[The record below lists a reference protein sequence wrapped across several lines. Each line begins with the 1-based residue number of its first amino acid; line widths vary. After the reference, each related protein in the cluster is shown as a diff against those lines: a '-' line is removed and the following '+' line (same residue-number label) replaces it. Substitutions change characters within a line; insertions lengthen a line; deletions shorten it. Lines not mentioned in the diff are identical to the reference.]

1 MTERAPQVP
10 RTPRTTLRLLAT
22 DGPDRGR
29 FWELGDAE
37 ATIGSHID
45 CAVVLA
51 DDAVSGRHA
60 SVRVDGERVI
70 VRDLGSRNGTF
81 HADVRITERSL
92 GVGDT
97 VRVARTTL
105 RVEPEPAPLDARPS
119 RDGISV
125 HSDLPYDEARA
136 AVLREFEHRYV
147 VDLLARFRGDVNAAA
162 RAAGLAPKHLL
173 ALAPEQRIAPRRDE
187 D

>member
-1 MTERAPQVP
+1 MTRH
-10 RTPRTTLRLLAT
+10 LRLLAT

-29 FWELGDAE
+29 TWDLGEGDDE
-37 ATIGSHID
+37 AIVGSHID
-45 CAVVLA
+45 CVIVLA

-60 SVRVDGERVI
+60 AVRVEGERVV

-81 HADVRITERSL
+81 YDNVRISERTL
-92 GVGDT
+92 GIGDS

-105 RVEPEPAPLDARPS
+105 RVEPDPEPLDARPS
-119 RDGISV
+119 KDGIGV
-125 HSDLPYDEARA
+125 HSDLPYDQARV

-162 RAAGLAPKHLL
+162 RAAGLTPKHLL
-173 ALAPEQRIAPRRDE
+173 ALAPEQRLAPRRDE

>member
-1 MTERAPQVP
+1 MTRH
-10 RTPRTTLRLLAT
+10 LRLTAT

-29 FWELGDAE
+29 TWDLGDGE
-37 ATIGSHID
+37 EIIGSHID
-45 CAVVLA
+45 CTVVLG
-51 DDAVSGRHA
+51 DDSVSGKHA
-60 SVRVDGERVI
+60 AVRVEGERVI
-70 VRDLGSRNGTF
+70 VRDLGSRNGTWCGN
-81 HADVRITERSL
+81 ARVQEQTL
-92 GVGDT
+92 GIGDS

-105 RVEPEPAPLDARPS
+105 RVEPDPAPLEARPS
-119 RDGISV
+119 RAGISV
-125 HSDLPYDEARA
+125 HSDLPYDEART

-173 ALAPEQRIAPRRDE
+173 ALAPARWNAPSKDE

>member
-1 MTERAPQVP
+1 MSGP
-10 RTPRTTLRLLAT
+10 LRLIVT

-29 FWELGDAE
+29 SYEVGEDE

-45 CAVVLA
+45 CVVVLA

-60 SVRVDGERVI
+60 AVRVEGEQVI
-70 VRDLGSRNGTF
+70 VRDLGSRNGTWF
-81 HADVRITERSL
+81 GPSGGERIRERALAIGES
-92 GVGDT
+92 

-105 RVEPEPAPLDARPS
+105 RVEAPQQPLEARVAK
-119 RDGISV
+119 DGISV
-125 HSDLPYDEARA
+125 RSDLPYDEART

-147 VDLLARFRGDVNAAA
+147 VDLLARFRGDVTAAA
-162 RAAGLAPKHLL
+162 RAAGLQPKHLL
-173 ALAPEQRIAPRRDE
+173 ALAPVQRIAPRRDE

>member
-1 MTERAPQVP
+1 MTRHM
-10 RTPRTTLRLLAT
+10 RLLAT

-29 FWELGDAE
+29 TWDLDEGE

-45 CAVVLA
+45 CVVVLG

-60 SVRVDGERVI
+60 TVRVEGEHVI
-70 VRDLGSRNGTF
+70 VRDLGSRNGTWIGN
-81 HADVRITERSL
+81 ARVQQQTL
-92 GVGDT
+92 GIGDS

-105 RVEPEPAPLDARPS
+105 RVEPDPAPLDARPA

-125 HSDLPYDEARA
+125 RSDLPYDEARS
-136 AVLREFEHRYV
+136 AVLREFEQRYV
-147 VDLLARFRGDVNAAA
+147 VDLIARFRGDVHAAA

-173 ALAPEQRIAPRRDE
+173 ALTPARPVAPREDE

>member
-1 MTERAPQVP
+1 VTRH
-10 RTPRTTLRLLAT
+10 LRLLAT

-29 FWELGDAE
+29 TWDLGEAE

-45 CAVVLA
+45 CVVVLA
-51 DDAVSGRHA
+51 DDSVSGKHA
-60 SVRVDGERVI
+60 AVRVEGERVI
-70 VRDLGSRNGTF
+70 VRDLGSRNGTWF
-81 HADVRITERSL
+81 GAARIEERTL
-92 GVGDT
+92 GIGES

-105 RVEPEPAPLDARPS
+105 RVEPEPTPLEPRPIK
-119 RDGISV
+119 DGISV

-147 VDLLARFRGDVNAAA
+147 VDLLARHRGDVAAAA

-173 ALAPEQRIAPRRDE
+173 ALAPAQRIAPRRD
-187 D
+187 DD

>member
-1 MTERAPQVP
+1 MSGH
-10 RTPRTTLRLLAT
+10 LRLIVT

-29 FWELGDAE
+29 SYEVGEDE

-45 CAVVLA
+45 CVVVLA

-60 SVRVDGERVI
+60 AVRVEGHHVL
-70 VRDLGSRNGTF
+70 VRDLGSRNGTWYGPSGGE
-81 HADVRITERSL
+81 RITERAIAIGES
-92 GVGDT
+92 

-105 RVEPEPAPLDARPS
+105 RVEALQQPLEARIAK
-119 RDGISV
+119 DGISV
-125 HSDLPYDEARA
+125 RSDLPYDEART

-147 VDLLARFRGDVNAAA
+147 VDLLARFRGDVTAAA
-162 RAAGLAPKHLL
+162 RAAGLQPKHLL
-173 ALAPEQRIAPRRDE
+173 ALAPVQRIAPGRDE